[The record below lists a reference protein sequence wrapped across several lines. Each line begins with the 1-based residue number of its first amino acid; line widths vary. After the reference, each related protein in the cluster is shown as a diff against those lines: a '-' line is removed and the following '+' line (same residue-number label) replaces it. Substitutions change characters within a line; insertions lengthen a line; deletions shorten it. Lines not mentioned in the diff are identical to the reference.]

1 MKKMKKLLAAG
12 VATVLAISL
21 AACGGTGTSSGS
33 APESTAGNASSV
45 AAASNT
51 TGAGPEGFPNG
62 TITLVCPF
70 SAGGGTDLGARYM
83 ATALSKQLGVNV
95 VVENQTGSG
104 GWIAW
109 TDLITGDYDD
119 GYTIGLINHNYVMGA
134 IDPENPRQYTLDDVQ
149 VITNQ
154 VLDYN
159 IMAIRSSEDRFSDL
173 NSFIEYA
180 KSNPVL
186 IASNA
191 TGITDGD
198 STTAEWFNKNFGTQI
213 TTIPVDGASDAR
225 SMFLAGDTDVFFASV
240 SDVQSYY
247 QSGEMKVLCVFA
259 EKRTDFMSDVPTIKE
274 VTGKEFY
281 AFAARGYFYPK
292 GVSPEI
298 VSFVNEAM
306 QKAMQDAAYV
316 SDMATLGLQL
326 DTTSGEAYKE
336 LLQSQV
342 ETRKEIWG

>member
-1 MKKMKKLLAAG
+1 MKKMKKLLASGA
-12 VATVLAISL
+12 ATILALSL
-21 AACGGTGTSSGS
+21 AACGGASSGS
-33 APESTAGNASSV
+33 AAGGVSSGATAGNTAG
-45 AAASNT
+45 
-51 TGAGPEGFPNG
+51 TGPNGFPNA

-83 ATALSKQLGVNV
+83 ATALSKQLGVSV
-95 VVENQTGSG
+95 VVENHTGSG

-119 GYTIGLINHNYVMGA
+119 GYTIGLINHNYAMGA
-134 IDPENPRQYTLDDVQ
+134 IDPDNPRQYTLDDVQ

-159 IMAIRSSEDRFSDL
+159 IMAIRSNESRYSDL
-173 NSFIEYA
+173 ESFIEYA

-191 TGITDGD
+191 VGITDGD

-213 TTIPVDGASDAR
+213 TTVPVSGASDAR

-240 SDVQSYY
+240 SDVQGYY
-247 QSGEMKVLCVFA
+247 KSGEMKVLCLFA
-259 EKRTDFMSDVPTIKE
+259 EERTDFMPDVPTVEE
-274 VTGKEFY
+274 VLGQAY
-281 AFAARGYFYPK
+281 HAFAARGYFYPNS
-292 GVSPEI
+292 VSPET
-298 VSFVNEAM
+298 VAFMNEAM
-306 QKAMQDAAYV
+306 QKAMQDPSYITE
-316 SDMATLGLQL
+316 METLGLQL
-326 DTTSGEAYKE
+326 DNTSGEDYKE

-342 ETRKEIWG
+342 EARKEVWGQ

>member
-1 MKKMKKLLAAG
+1 MKTMKKILAAG
-12 VATVLAISL
+12 AATVLALSL
-21 AACGGTGTSSGS
+21 AACGGSSAGSTASGS
-33 APESTAGNASSV
+33 EA
-45 AAASNT
+45 AAAS
-51 TGAGPEGFPNG
+51 GSGPNGFPTG

-83 ATALSKQLGVNV
+83 AAALTKQLGVSV

-134 IDPENPRQYTLDDVQ
+134 LDPENPRQYTLDNVQ

-159 IMAIRSSEDRFSDL
+159 IMAIRANETRYNDIA
-173 NSFIEYA
+173 SFIEYA
-180 KSNPVL
+180 KNNAVL

-198 STTAEWFNKNFGTQI
+198 STTAEWFNKTFGTKI
-213 TTIPVDGASDAR
+213 TTVPVDGASDAR

-247 QSGEMKVLCVFA
+247 QSGEMNVLCVFA
-259 EKRTDFMSDVPTIKE
+259 KDRTNFMPDVPTIE
-274 VTGKEFY
+274 EETGKAY
-281 AFAARGYFYPK
+281 SAFAARGYFYPSS
-292 GVSPEI
+292 VSPEI
-298 VSFVNEAM
+298 VAFMNEAM
-306 QKAMQDAAYV
+306 QKAMQDETYIT
-316 SDMATLGLQL
+316 DMATLGLQL
-326 DTTSGEAYKE
+326 DNTSGDEYKA

-342 ETRKEIWG
+342 ATRQEVWN

>member
-12 VATVLAISL
+12 VAAVLALSL
-21 AACGGTGTSSGS
+21 AACGSSSSSSAPAAGTSGD
-33 APESTAGNASSV
+33 APSS
-45 AAASNT
+45 AAASNASG
-51 TGAGPEGFPNG
+51 TGPNGFPSG

-109 TDLITGDYDD
+109 TDLINGDYDD

-134 IDPENPRQYTLDDVQ
+134 LDPENPRKYTLDDVQ

-159 IMAIRSSEDRFSDL
+159 IMAIRSNETRYTDL
-173 NSFIEYA
+173 ESFIEYA

-198 STTAEWFNKNFGTQI
+198 STTSEWFNKTFGTKI

-259 EKRTDFMSDVPTIKE
+259 EARTDFMPDVPTIKE
-274 VTGKEFY
+274 ATGKEYY

-292 GVSPEI
+292 SVSPEI
-298 VSFVNEAM
+298 VSFMNDAM
-306 QKAMQDAAYV
+306 QKAMQDGTYV

-326 DTTSGEAYKE
+326 DNTSGEAYNE

-342 ETRKEIWG
+342 ETRKEVWG